1 MTIIMFIVTIMNS
14 VYFVDI
20 YNDGSENLSTSQ
32 SQQLI
37 VLNIVTCLLLF
48 IAIILIIY
56 MLMIPSVGDTKTKQL
71 AMIADEKQKKIEE
84 KLDEFKDIK
93 NEIKKKKETREQLTK
108 IVSSID
114 NIRKDTSTEN
124 KSLKKKVT
132 KLSTELEDLKENYGD
147 LYDEHGN
154 LIKTNEQLEVEL
166 RKHKEIIDEMD
177 KNIKLKER
185 LEEARKDKTSIIME
199 GSSEIDSI
207 ENSIESISENS
218 IDYKES
224 LFGKDHKIS
233 VVPIPSLF
241 PENASL
247 DEILDE
253 LPRSSILTDDHK
265 EQNYDYGLNVKPEQ
279 NSSTSRYE
287 SFNYGR
293 KSESSIPENQQRSFF
308 TPKQTVNL
316 ESNKSTEI
324 PKYTP
329 YYPSFL
335 SQMFGK

>member
-1 MTIIMFIVTIMNS
+1 MFIVTIMNS

-32 SQQLI
+32 SKQLI

-48 IAIILIIY
+48 IGIFLIIY
-56 MLMIPSVGDTKTKQL
+56 MLMLPSVSDMKTKEL
-71 AMIADEKQKKIEE
+71 VMITDKKQIEFEE
-84 KLDEFKDIK
+84 KLDEFKDI
-93 NEIKKKKETREQLTK
+93 NDEIEKKKETRDQITR

-114 NIRKDTSTEN
+114 NSRKVAATEN
-124 KSLKKKVT
+124 KTLKKKVT

-166 RKHKEIIDEMD
+166 RKHKQIIDEMD

-185 LEEARKDKTSIIME
+185 LEEARKDKPSVIME
-199 GSSEIDSI
+199 GSSEIDTV
-207 ENSIESISENS
+207 ENSIESVLKDP
-218 IDYKES
+218 IDYRES

-233 VVPIPSLF
+233 TVPIPNLF
-241 PENASL
+241 PDDASL

-253 LPRSSILTDDHK
+253 LPRSSIITDDHK
-265 EQNYDYGLNVKPEQ
+265 EQNYDYGLNIKPEQ
-279 NSSTSRYE
+279 DTSIPKYE
-287 SFNYGR
+287 SFNYTKR
-293 KSESSIPENQQRSFF
+293 TDPQIAEAQQRTFF
-308 TPKQTVNL
+308 TPKPFVKL
-316 ESNKSTEI
+316 SDDKSVVT